1 MSLDY
6 TLSDLTLKKKKKLL
20 DKGKMKQTKFLP
32 MNCDT
37 KFLTLIRKIKL
48 LPFYIH
54 LLTDSR
60 VLIIYNSLSYKDMYK
75 WREVDFNV
83 I

>member
-1 MSLDY
+1 
-6 TLSDLTLKKKKKLL
+6 
-20 DKGKMKQTKFLP
+20 MKQTKFLL

-54 LLTDSR
+54 CLRDSR
-60 VLIIYNSLSYKDMYK
+60 VLIIYNSLSYKDMHK
-75 WREVDFNV
+75 WREVDLNV